1 MPNRHLL
8 VVDDEPNMAWLF
20 EQSFGRDFVVVKAHS
35 GMEALEKLAAKPVDL
50 VMLDLMMPG
59 MDGLATL
66 REIKRRYP
74 SLPVV
79 MMTAY
84 ATVKTAVEAI
94 KAGAADYVM
103 KPFDLDEIRRVMEA
117 ALPQASSDETVRR
130 PQGILGESAPMI
142 EVFRK
147 IQRVAPTEASVL
159 ILGETGTGKELVAR
173 AIHAGSPRANK
184 PFVAVNCAAL
194 PENLLESELFGHEK
208 GAFTGAQAR
217 KPGRFELADGGTLL
231 LDEIGDMPLA
241 LQAKLLRVLET
252 HQVEPLGSTKAIP
265 VNIRVLAATH
275 RDLRELV
282 KQGSF
287 REDLFFRLA
296 VVPIQLPPLRERKGD
311 VPLLANHMLRTF
323 AEQQGK
329 EFRGFSDQA
338 MAALEAYRW
347 PGNVR
352 ELRNL
357 MEQVAVL
364 WDGGRVELEHLPEY
378 LTSTWEV
385 TASAGYSLK
394 EEVRSLKADYEQER
408 ILAALRE
415 VDGNRTQAAKLLGI
429 SRRALQL
436 KLKGLELPPE
446 LGAN

>member
-35 GMEALEKLAAKPVDL
+35 GMEALERLASAPIDL

-74 SLPVV
+74 NLPVV

-117 ALPQASSDETVRR
+117 ALPQTASDETVRR

-173 AIHAGSPRANK
+173 AIHAGSPRAHK

-241 LQAKLLRVLET
+241 LQAKLLRVLES

-265 VNIRVLAATH
+265 VNIRVLAATNK
-275 RDLRELV
+275 DLRELV

-311 VPLLANHMLRTF
+311 VPLLANHLLRAF

-329 EFRGFSDQA
+329 EFRGFSEQA
-338 MAALEAYRW
+338 LAALESYRW

-378 LTSTWEV
+378 LTATWEV
-385 TASAGYSLK
+385 PGTAGYSLK